1 MPDPRDGRLLQA
13 CLNGARLPCEHPRL
27 PVTATALAR
36 ETAKVHDA
44 AVDAVHLHV
53 KDHQGVDTLDAAA
66 MAEVLEAVRADT
78 PDVMVGVSTGAWVL
92 PNPQARVQAIREWTI
107 VPDFASVNWHETGAE
122 DVAAALL
129 QRGVGVEAGLW
140 HPEAMTAWLESP
152 HHDRCLRVLLELP
165 DGLDEAASQAEADRL
180 LDLLGPGPGLPVLL
194 HGQGSTCWPTLRHA
208 ARLGLPT
215 RIGLEDTLT
224 MPDGSR
230 APDNTTLV
238 EAAAAILAEIGS

>member
-1 MPDPRDGRLLQA
+1 MIEV
-13 CLNGARLPCEHPRL
+13 N
-27 PVTATALAR
+27 
-36 ETAKVHDA
+36 
-44 AVDAVHLHV
+44 
-53 KDHQGVDTLDAAA
+53 AAA

-107 VPDFASVNWHETGAE
+107 LPDFASVNWHETGAE

-129 QRGVGVEAGLW
+129 QRGVGVEAGVM
-140 HPEAMTAWLESP
+140 ARRS
-152 HHDRCLRVLLELP
+152 HDRLARITAPRPMLAGAV
-165 DGLDEAASQAEADRL
+165 GAAGRTGRGRQHSHGRPPAGSVGAR
-180 LDLLGPGPGLPVLL
+180 PWAARVLL

-224 MPDGSR
+224 MPDGSG

>member
-1 MPDPRDGRLLQA
+1 MPDPGDGRLLQA

-36 ETAKVHDA
+36 EATKVHGA
-44 AVDAVHLHV
+44 GVDAVHLHV
-53 KDHQGVDTLDAAA
+53 NDHQGVDTLDAAA
-66 MAEVLEAVRADT
+66 MAEVLEAARADA
-78 PDVMVGVSTGAWVL
+78 PGVVVGVATGAWVL
-92 PNPQARVQAIREWTI
+92 PDRQARVQAIREWTI
-107 VPDFASVNWHETGAE
+107 LPDFASVNWHETGAE

-129 QRGVGVEAGLW
+129 ERGVGVEAGLW
-140 HPEAMTAWLESP
+140 HAEAM
-152 HHDRCLRVLLELP
+152 
-165 DGLDEAASQAEADRL
+165 ADRL

-194 HGQGSTCWPTLRHA
+194 HGQGNTCWPTLRHA

-238 EAAAAILAEIGS
+238 EAASAILAENGS